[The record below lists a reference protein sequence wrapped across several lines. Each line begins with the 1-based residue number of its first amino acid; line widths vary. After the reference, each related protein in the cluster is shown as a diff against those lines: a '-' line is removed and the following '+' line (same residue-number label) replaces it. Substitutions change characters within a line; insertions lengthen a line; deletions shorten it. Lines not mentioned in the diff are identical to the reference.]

1 MISIH
6 QSQYCIMPEWSAP
19 YPDVK
24 KKPMSTRKIDHIV
37 YTVSNL
43 EAAIADLTTR
53 LGVRP
58 VIGGRHDT
66 RGTRNALVNLDNGA
80 YLEILAADDENTAVS
95 PPRWMGVDVLTG
107 PKITRW
113 ALKSDD
119 LTADAAILKNT
130 DPALGETKAGSRQR
144 PDGSWLRWQL
154 IMPTATPEVDV
165 LPFMVDW
172 SGSDVHP
179 HEVLPDTGCGI
190 INLFALHPE
199 PGEVKTTL
207 NTLGWDMPVLSAPEA
222 GLRLVLRCPAGI
234 VEL

>member
-1 MISIH
+1 MLL
-6 QSQYCIMPEWSAP
+6 
-19 YPDVK
+19 
-24 KKPMSTRKIDHIV
+24 RKIDHVV
-37 YTVSNL
+37 YTVPNL
-43 EAAIADLTTR
+43 ESAVEDLAKK

-66 RGTRNALVNLDNGA
+66 QGTKNALIKLNDGA
-80 YLEILAADDENTAVS
+80 YLEILAADDENTTIP

-113 ALKSDD
+113 ALKSGD
-119 LTADAAILKNT
+119 LAADAAILKSV
-130 DPALGETKAGSRQR
+130 DPALGEIKAGSRRR
-144 PDGSWLRWQL
+144 PDGSWLRWEL

-172 SGSDVHP
+172 SSSDVHP
-179 HEVLPDTGCGI
+179 HDVLPEMGCSI
-190 INLFALHPE
+190 SELIVTHPE
-199 PGEVKTTL
+199 PRAVSATL
-207 NTLGWDMPVLSAPEA
+207 KQLGAPLPVREAPEA